1 MDKLIRRLKEQKN
14 LTLVIPDESYQQ
26 LSDAA
31 LADLTNGGR
40 GIGNQVEALL
50 INPLSRYLFDSGII
64 ENATVTVD
72 AFETAAQPP
81 ALRCT
86 TTKEENT

>member
-1 MDKLIRRLKEQKN
+1 M
-14 LTLVIPDESYQQ
+14 
-26 LSDAA
+26 
-31 LADLTNGGR
+31 
-40 GIGNQVEALL
+40 EALL

-86 TTKEENT
+86 TTKEEST